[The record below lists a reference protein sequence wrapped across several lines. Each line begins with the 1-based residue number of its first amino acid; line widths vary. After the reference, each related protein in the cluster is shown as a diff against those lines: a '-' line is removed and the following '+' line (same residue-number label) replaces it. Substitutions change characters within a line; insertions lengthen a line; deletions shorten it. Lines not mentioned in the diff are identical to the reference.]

1 MGLRSAQKMFSI
13 LLLLSASAAAAKGKA
28 GEEIL
33 NRKTLFSKGYKE
45 RIGLN
50 KTARAALGT
59 MSSSSSSFSTS
70 SSSSTSSS
78 FSSSSS
84 SESRRLQTGGGGWST
99 EHFDIANSGLTAQIG
114 PGDVTGFCRTPVIE
128 SSLLNPNRERFYATG
143 VTTINDNDLNLKF
156 WLGGGNRNQFRMIQ
170 IMGPASFQ
178 EWDLDLETVRPGYP
192 NATTYGV
199 ISSGSTWANDVADNI
214 ALPSTDG
221 TIYTLFW
228 LSCIDSLNNYKQV
241 LTGEGANSVPRP
253 AMHPIEAE
261 RMAMIESQKASNE
274 QTIPGYPT
282 IYRVDPLIKAR
293 LLKFGPDSTA
303 ETHPMTLKD
312 LENDPFKDPFPTCV
326 QWTAALGANGTKPSY
341 SPTRFVPGLNGN
353 PDLVLASESDP
364 DLDTNGV
371 LWAFNAKN
379 GSVAWSHQAIDN
391 NGLSWGLTGIV
402 PAVDNTNNN
411 VVFIAYGVTVRAL
424 NGLTG
429 AVMGTFDATSVP
441 DPVDPSDYQYISG
454 SVNDLNS
461 NVIETQTGVVYDDA
475 ISYCTSLPACVGIF
489 LRNGQGFDA
498 SDPYTFDPAAT
509 VYYMSS
515 LAPGTYTP
523 QPFRRRF
530 IIFQKPG
537 LGTDPFISSP
547 TISAD
552 RTALFLHSVYGT
564 IFKVSYTF
572 TDPNTVSFGFTWACD
587 YLASVP
593 DDQQV
598 CQTSVESLYKEKL
611 AYPVYT
617 GSGDSFKVVPSD
629 VSKGEHINRRDF
641 VGGGWPQPTTRKDRN
656 ELYEMI
662 KTTYL
667 STHSTDEL
675 TAAASRHPALA
686 YVSIDSPPLT
696 MQEASAIM
704 RVFRSEGKEKMIHT
718 MRTKSGYT
726 RLDGRGVA
734 IDVAEAAQREVEI
747 ETAKRASTSKS
758 TTTTITAQEPLVGL
772 GGGGIWFSLYPF
784 STPAQ
789 RKSDLVISID
799 VLVVPQYLPYLRG
812 TEGVFA
818 VNQVDGSVKWSW
830 NGVYTEEGQRV
841 SFGRSRSSPAI
852 DGDDYVYIGAD
863 TPDPFY
869 GNRSGFTLPTLY
881 AFDLSDGFL
890 MWATGMGF
898 ATNTLVNSA
907 SPIITDGFQDANTAF
922 MVADLGISY
931 LNEGVSCPSDDPIF
945 ECSRYGTC
953 DCNTGTCTCSQGN
966 KCVAGPECKPLCLN
980 GDCDDSTGPPCS
992 CYPCWRGDYCDTYQQ
1007 CGNGFCQQS
1016 SDQCVCQPCFVQDGS
1031 GACNTPKCGAH
1042 GTCNGG
1048 GGTCTCTDG
1057 YTGSTCNI
1065 PPGPPPSPSP
1075 SNSPSSNPVPS
1086 SGPSG
1091 GDANASAAGA
1101 SPGLVGGLVAFPIIL
1116 IGGLAGYL
1124 YHFRTKNPQK
1134 PLHAALPDSMQK
1146 ALGFSGGS
1154 YSTVTHM
1161 PGVKLYASSTTS
1173 AAAASAS
1180 TPTPA
1185 LSKSAAAAMTKTMPA
1200 FVKGNAEATQARI
1213 SLLSAKKG
1221 AAYGGV

>member
-1 MGLRSAQKMFSI
+1 MLSFS
-13 LLLLSASAAAAKGKA
+13 LLLAALSLPSLAEAGKGKA

-33 NRKTLFSKGYKE
+33 NRRTLFSKGYKE

-50 KTARAALGT
+50 KTARAALAP
-59 MSSSSSSFSTS
+59 SSSSSS
-70 SSSSTSSS
+70 SSSTEEAATLVGKEDAKSK
-78 FSSSSS
+78 
-84 SESRRLQTGGGGWST
+84 SRKLQTGGGGWST
-99 EHFDIANSGLTAQIG
+99 EHFDISNSGWTTYIG

-178 EWDLDLETVRPGYP
+178 EWDLDLETIRPGYP

-199 ISSGSTWANDVADNI
+199 ISSGATWVNDVADNI

-228 LSCIDSLNNYKQV
+228 LSCVDSLNSYKSV
-241 LTGEGANSVPRP
+241 MNGGGGASSSSIPRP
-253 AMHPIEAE
+253 AMHPIDAE
-261 RMAMIESQKASNE
+261 RMAMIESQKSSTE
-274 QTIPGYPT
+274 QSIPGYPT
-282 IYRVDPLIKAR
+282 IYRVDPVIRAR
-293 LLKFGPDSTA
+293 LLKYGPESTA
-303 ETHPMTLKD
+303 ESHPMTQKD

-379 GSVAWSHQAIDN
+379 GSVAWSHQAIDT
-391 NGLSWGLTGIV
+391 NGRSWGLTGIV
-402 PAVDNTNNN
+402 PAVDNTHNN
-411 VVFIAYGVTVRAL
+411 VVFIAYGVSIWAL
-424 NGLTG
+424 NGQTG
-429 AVMGTFDATSVP
+429 AVMGSLDASFFP
-441 DPVDPSDYQYISG
+441 DPSDPSAYEYISG
-454 SVNDLNS
+454 SVDTSS
-461 NVIETQTGVVYDDA
+461 NVIEQQTGILYDDA
-475 ISYCTSLPACVGIF
+475 IAYCNSLDGCVGIY

-509 VYYMSS
+509 VYFMSI
-515 LAPGTYTP
+515 LTPATINP
-523 QPFRRRF
+523 QPYWRRF
-530 IIFQKPG
+530 IIFQRPG
-537 LGTDPFISSP
+537 FGADPFVSSP
-547 TISAD
+547 TLSAGRD
-552 RTALFLHSVYGT
+552 ALFLHSVYGT
-564 IFKVSYTF
+564 LFKVSITYV
-572 TDPNTVSFGFTWACD
+572 DANTVTFDFLFACD

-593 DDQQV
+593 NDQQA
-598 CQTSVESLYKEKL
+598 CSYTPGQLYKQKL

-617 GSGDSFKVVPSD
+617 GSGDSFKVVASD
-629 VSKGEHINRRDF
+629 VSKGEYVYRRDF
-641 VGGGWPQPTTRKDRN
+641 VGGGWPQPTTRNDRD
-656 ELYEMI
+656 ELYEML

-667 STHSTDEL
+667 SSHSADEL
-675 TAAASRHPALA
+675 TAAASRHPVLA
-686 YVSIDSPPLT
+686 DVSSASPPLT
-696 MQEASAIM
+696 VQEAAAIM
-704 RVFRSEGKEKMIHT
+704 RVFRSEGREKMIHT

-726 RLDGRGVA
+726 RLDGRGFA

-747 ETAKRASTSKS
+747 ETAKRASSSSSSQSTSTGS
-758 TTTTITAQEPLVGL
+758 ETPLVGL
-772 GGGGIWFSLYPF
+772 GGGGIWYSSYPF

-789 RKSDLVISID
+789 RTADTVVTDD
-799 VLVVPQYLPYLRG
+799 VLVVPQYLPYMRG
-812 TEGVFA
+812 TEGVFV
-818 VNQVDGSVKWSW
+818 VNQEDGVVRWSW
-830 NGVYTEEGQRV
+830 NGAYTEEGQRV

-852 DGDDYVYIGAD
+852 DGDDYVYVGAD

-869 GNRSGFTLPTLY
+869 SNRSGFTLPTLY

-953 DCNTGTCTCSQGN
+953 DCNTGECTCSQGN

-1016 SDQCVCQPCFVQDGS
+1016 TDQCVCQPCFVQDGN
-1031 GACNTPKCGAH
+1031 GVCNTPLCGAH
-1042 GTCNGG
+1042 GTCAGF
-1048 GGTCTCTDG
+1048 GTCTCTDG
-1057 YTGSTCNI
+1057 YTGPTCQT

-1075 SNSPSSNPVPS
+1075 SNSPSALPSPNPAPPGS
-1086 SGPSG
+1086 
-1091 GDANASAAGA
+1091 ANAAAGGA

-1124 YHFRTKNPQK
+1124 YHFRTKNPLK

-1154 YSTVTHM
+1154 YSTITHM
-1161 PGVKLYASSTTS
+1161 PGVKLYATSTSST
-1173 AAAASAS
+1173 AAASSAA
-1180 TPTPA
+1180 TTPA
-1185 LSKSAAAAMTKTMPA
+1185 ISKSAAAAMTKTMPA